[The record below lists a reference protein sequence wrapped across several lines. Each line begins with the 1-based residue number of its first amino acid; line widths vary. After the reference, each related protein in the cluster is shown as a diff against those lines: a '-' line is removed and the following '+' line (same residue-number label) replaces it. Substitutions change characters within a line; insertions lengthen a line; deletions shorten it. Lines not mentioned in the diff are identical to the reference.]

1 MGGVGREGVG
11 FLEGEGGGE
20 NNASDGV
27 EDEVN
32 DGEGGDV
39 IKWRNGKENGS
50 NGKEVAR
57 MEGTVNDDDFEE
69 AVEEEEGEGGGDGG
83 ESDVEYIAEEH
94 GKRKVVGEKLE
105 VGDGEEESGAEEAQ
119 DGREEEFRG
128 LKGEGR
134 GRGFWLGG
142 VGFVGFRVGVHGNII
157 TCRGR
162 G

>member
-1 MGGVGREGVG
+1 M
-11 FLEGEGGGE
+11 
-20 NNASDGV
+20 
-27 EDEVN
+27 
-32 DGEGGDV
+32 
-39 IKWRNGKENGS
+39 
-50 NGKEVAR
+50 
-57 MEGTVNDDDFEE
+57 
-69 AVEEEEGEGGGDGG
+69 EEEEGEGGGDGG

-94 GKRKVVGEKLE
+94 GGRKVMGEKLE

-157 TCRGR
+157 AQKEKPRPVGGGVPR
-162 G
+162 

>member
-1 MGGVGREGVG
+1 MG
-11 FLEGEGGGE
+11 
-20 NNASDGV
+20 
-27 EDEVN
+27 
-32 DGEGGDV
+32 
-39 IKWRNGKENGS
+39 
-50 NGKEVAR
+50 
-57 MEGTVNDDDFEE
+57 EE
-69 AVEEEEGEGGGDGG
+69 KGGGD
-83 ESDVEYIAEEH
+83 ETE
-94 GKRKVVGEKLE
+94 
-105 VGDGEEESGAEEAQ
+105 